1 MICKKIVRGKYKGFL
16 EDGLFWTNL
25 HIKGNEN
32 PSRIEDL
39 LKEFVDKDVKITI
52 EVETWT
58 SGKGDGEYFCGI

>member
-52 EVETWT
+52 EVET
-58 SGKGDGEYFCGI
+58 